1 MDNINIY
8 FDYEE
13 DSHYQVKIDDSFAL
27 KEDFGSK
34 KLEDILKTYQQQD
47 QTSTIAEYA
56 IQGIYYFFTCNLANI
71 NHENILRFFE
81 LSGSELLMD
90 ILYSH
95 SENSPL
101 VAAHGCLIMIIL
113 VSSVPEMKEY
123 FGEKGFCDLV
133 SYILSVNIGN
143 AEISE
148 YGTYCIAILTKKY
161 FQNIHRFYKSKTN
174 LCELLSQIGYY
185 GCNVRHQKSL
195 MIARNVCFALGNIAE
210 PIFTKSFKE
219 HQVIQLLMTLFYL
232 HSTQDGFV
240 SSMFY
245 VIHRILLLNPKFL
258 EEFLSFQS
266 YKMMDIISKMVNHYE
281 MQVLTLFRLWQL
293 LIRFYKI
300 SSHTKLSTNS
310 PWNNVSNI
318 PALLAAA
325 APPPSA
331 VVAALPSPTK
341 KLPITPMT
349 PATPVS
355 PPSASLTL
363 LSLFHEQLNQFQ
375 TDFLLFSI
383 ILKLMKSIPEVEI
396 TEEYQQLQKI
406 VTDITPNPEKN
417 SNSGNFA
424 NTNYVSLSMKLPAAN
439 GTSDQVSERRKEL
452 FGGDAL
458 YAKIVTCIINY
469 KQDSSSATARPSIM
483 SVPTIPTD
491 VTTPPPTDDT
501 VILIRVSNSDEK
513 K

>member
-13 DSHYQVKIDDSFAL
+13 DSHYQVKIDDSFTL

-47 QTSTIAEYA
+47 QTCTIAEYT
-56 IQGIYYFFTCNLANI
+56 IQGIYYFFTCNLTNI

-81 LSGSELLMD
+81 LNGSELLMD
-90 ILYSH
+90 ILYTH

-195 MIARNVCFALGNIAE
+195 LIARNVCLALGNIAE

-258 EEFLSFQS
+258 EEFLSFQP

-325 APPPSA
+325 APPPSVA
-331 VVAALPSPTK
+331 VAAAGLPSPTK

-349 PATPVS
+349 PATPAS

-383 ILKLMKSIPEVEI
+383 ILKLMKSIPEVEM

-406 VTDITPNPEKN
+406 VTDITPSAESDNKVV
-417 SNSGNFA
+417 

-469 KQDSSSATARPSIM
+469 KHDSSSAAARPSIM
-483 SVPTIPTD
+483 TVPTIPAD
-491 VTTPPPTDDT
+491 VVTPLPPAEDT
-501 VILIRVSNSDEK
+501 VIVDKADKEDK
-513 K
+513 E